1 MTEIADDKDDVPGTP
16 ESARHGAGIGL
27 LSERS
32 LHAALKEYLR
42 QPGDALEVKLGRYV
56 IDLVRDDLLIE
67 IQTRHLYALRPK
79 LRRLLDDGRRIHLV
93 HPLPAERWIVRED
106 AAGRRI
112 SRRKSPKCAAVH
124 DIFTELVR
132 LPDLAAHPN
141 LTLEVLLIQE
151 EQVWRDDGQGS
162 WRRGRWSLVDRRL
175 VGVRGAAVFG
185 APADYLVL
193 LPSLPELFTN
203 ADLAQTGGWNSHLA
217 AKATYSL
224 QRMGLLES
232 PGKQGRRNLYRLK
245 PPEAEGARAQ
255 PAAVATATPPP
266 SDCAGGS

>member
-1 MTEIADDKDDVPGTP
+1 MTETADDKDDVPGTP
-16 ESARHGAGIGL
+16 ESARHERGIGE

-32 LHAALKEYLR
+32 LHAALKQHLA
-42 QPGDALEVKLGRYV
+42 QPGDQFEVKLGRYV

-106 AAGRRI
+106 AAGRPV
-112 SRRKSPKCAAVH
+112 SRRKSPRHAAVH

-185 APADYLVL
+185 APADY
-193 LPSLPELFTN
+193 PRF
-203 ADLAQTGGWNSHLA
+203 
-217 AKATYSL
+217 
-224 QRMGLLES
+224 
-232 PGKQGRRNLYRLK
+232 
-245 PPEAEGARAQ
+245 
-255 PAAVATATPPP
+255 AAVAAGTVHQRRPGPDRRLEQP
-266 SDCAGGS
+266 SGGQGDLLAPADGAARIPRQTGAAQSVPAETAGGRRG

>member
-1 MTEIADDKDDVPGTP
+1 MTETADDKDDVPGTP
-16 ESARHGAGIGL
+16 ESARHGRGIGQL
-27 LSERS
+27 TERS

-106 AAGRRI
+106 AAGRSV
-112 SRRKSPKCAAVH
+112 SRRKSPRHATVH

-132 LPDLAAHPN
+132 LPDLAVHPN
-141 LTLEVLLIQE
+141 LTLEVLLIRE

-162 WRRGRWSLVDRRL
+162 WRRGPWSLVDRRL
-175 VGVRGAAVFG
+175 LGVAASRLFAG
-185 APADYLVL
+185 PADYLAL
-193 LPSLPELFTN
+193 LPPGLHDPFSN
-203 ADLAQTGGWNSHLA
+203 ADLAAALPCAPALA
-217 AKATYSL
+217 GKATYAL
-224 QRMGLLES
+224 RAMGLLT
-232 PGKQGRRNLYRLK
+232 PTGKRGRANLF
-245 PPEAEGARAQ
+245 
-255 PAAVATATPPP
+255 AVAL
-266 SDCAGGS
+266 